1 MLEQLKY
8 FEAKQDKLKALL
20 EWTAPKYVESIASQM
35 LDPIKKY
42 LQKSS

>member
-1 MLEQLKY
+1 MLEKLKY
-8 FEAKQDKLKALL
+8 FDTKQDQLKALL

-42 LQKSS
+42 L